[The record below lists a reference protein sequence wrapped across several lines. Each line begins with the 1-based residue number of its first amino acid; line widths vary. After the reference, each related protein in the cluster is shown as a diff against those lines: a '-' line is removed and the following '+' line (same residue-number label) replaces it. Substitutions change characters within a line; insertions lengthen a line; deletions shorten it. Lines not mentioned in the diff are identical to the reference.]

1 MLVDYLMFNSI
12 LKGSRLWCLWS
23 KLEEPL
29 LRPFAL
35 EPLFLWLSTKPWVWS
50 ARPLVPFVLTLL
62 RTLNTCTGIV
72 RSLTRKGST
81 GRWPWKMARL
91 AGNKQHVPIGAP
103 GWGQGTNA
111 KVVGGP
117 LWGLSLAV
125 WPGGCCSCWWSH
137 CASTSLR
144 TRRFSEPSFPPSG
157 ATNHWKKH
165 SVSRLSY
172 LFGHL
177 DLLSSETFSSLIFS
191 LLLFSSLFF
200 CSTSA
205 FHLSISSEVWLL
217 NFLRSCIRGSQTI
230 PGSKIS

>member
-117 LWGLSLAV
+117 SGGFPLQCGPAAAAAAGGRIALLLRSAPAALASLLFHPLEPQIIGKNTVFRDFPTFSGTWIFFLLRLSLL
-125 WPGGCCSCWWSH
+125 W
-137 CASTSLR
+137 
-144 TRRFSEPSFPPSG
+144 
-157 ATNHWKKH
+157 
-165 SVSRLSY
+165 
-172 LFGHL
+172 
-177 DLLSSETFSSLIFS
+177 
-191 LLLFSSLFF
+191 SSLF
-200 CSTSA
+200 CSSLLYSSA
-205 FHLSISSEVWLL
+205 PPLL
-217 NFLRSCIRGSQTI
+217 FICPYRR
-230 PGSKIS
+230 KFDF